1 MRFYINQLSHCF
13 SSRPLVESYYF
24 FNFHF
29 FPIFFFFGKLLK
41 NNKKNYK
48 RIVSRNIF
56 CLLLNLV
63 WKMSKIQ
70 TSIEYSHKIFSP
82 VNKKFEYNSCKNST
96 KKTRSILYLFNVVS
110 IFLYHFI
117 DQNVCITHVLL
128 PREVITL
135 MNFHIVKIDY

>member
-1 MRFYINQLSHCF
+1 MNQIGAHF
-13 SSRPLVESYYF
+13 SAWSNVEANYF
-24 FNFHF
+24 FIL
-29 FPIFFFFGKLLK
+29 IFSCTKFLWMCLK